1 MDKQRINL
9 KIGAYTVPL
18 DVPRDQEEIYRKAAV
33 LLNERYNIYLR
44 QRPQASV
51 EQLWMYV
58 ALEMAVN
65 LNADARDKAIQ
76 PIEEKINEINNK
88 VLSTL
93 NKQQ

>member
-1 MDKQRINL
+1 MDTQRINL
-9 KIGAYTVPL
+9 KIAAYTVPL
-18 DVPRDQEEIYRKAAV
+18 DVPRDKEEIYRKAAV
-33 LLNERYNIYLR
+33 ILNERYNLYLR
-44 QRPQASV
+44 QRPNASV

-88 VLSTL
+88 VLLTL
-93 NKQQ
+93 NEQH

>member
-1 MDKQRINL
+1 MDTQRINL
-9 KIGAYTVPL
+9 KIAAYIVPL
-18 DVPRDQEEIYRKAAV
+18 DVPRDKEEIYRKAAV
-33 LLNERYNIYLR
+33 ILNERYNVYLR
-44 QRPQASV
+44 QRPNASV

-88 VLSTL
+88 VLLTL
-93 NKQQ
+93 NEQH